1 MILNLVVDSFSHVMA
16 LGLLVESVKA
26 MNFNK
31 TTKLAVSEYRCIY
44 TEGLIHVVG
53 DVSSSLVTEFNS
65 AYMNEGERL
74 A

>member
-1 MILNLVVDSFSHVMA
+1 MA
-16 LGLLVESVKA
+16 LCLLVEGVKA

-31 TTKLAVSEYRCIY
+31 TTKLAVSEECRCIY

-53 DVSSSLVTEFNS
+53 GVSSSLVTEFDS